1 MSGKLPEEKQED
13 TCKENSTTVSS
24 KSYEKK
30 KKKEHELF
38 LFQMEDLMKLA
49 FYKRSCPL
57 KTAVPLDIMKQL
69 NYLSRS
75 MNKKTSQHRISM
87 TTWCHRAALRV
98 IK

>member
-24 KSYEKK
+24 KSYEK